1 MCDRGPAAKLPSMS
15 DRPLLLCY
23 DGSEDAKHAIR
34 EAASMFGPGRA
45 LVLSVWQDAAA
56 LPAFAWAGASL
67 PDLEELFAKA
77 RAGAQRVAEEGAGI
91 ARATGLDPTPIV
103 AEATGPIWTAVEE
116 ACAAHDVEAVVVG
129 SRGLSG
135 VKSILLGSVSNGIVH
150 HATRPVVVVGR
161 TAE

>member
-1 MCDRGPAAKLPSMS
+1 MS

-34 EAASMFGPGRA
+34 EAASLFGPDRAA
-45 LVLSVWQDAAA
+45 LVLSVWQDAAS
-56 LPAFAWAGASL
+56 LPSFAWAGAAL
-67 PDLEELFAKA
+67 PDLSEVFDAA
-77 RAGAQRVAEEGAGI
+77 RAGAERIAEEGAGI

-103 AEATGPIWTAVEE
+103 AEAKGPIWAAVNDI
-116 ACAAHDVEAVVVG
+116 CAEHDAEAVVAG

-150 HATRPVVVVGR
+150 HATRPVVIVR
-161 TAE
+161 RAAAT

>member
-1 MCDRGPAAKLPSMS
+1 MTH
-15 DRPLLLCY
+15 RPLLLCY

-34 EAASMFGPGRA
+34 EAASMFGPGRPA

-56 LPAFAWAGASL
+56 LPSFAWAGAAL
-67 PDLEELFAKA
+67 PDLSDVFEAA
-77 RAGAQRVAEEGAGI
+77 RQGAERIAEEGAGI

-103 AEATGPIWTAVEE
+103 AEAKGPVWAAVEE
-116 ACAAHDVEAVVVG
+116 VCKAHDVEAVVAG

-150 HATRPVVVVGR
+150 HAKRPVVVVRR
-161 TAE
+161 TDE

>member
-1 MCDRGPAAKLPSMS
+1 MP

-45 LVLSVWQDAAA
+45 ALVLSVWQDGAA
-56 LPAFAWAGASL
+56 LPSFAWAGAAL
-67 PDLEELFAKA
+67 PDLADVFDAA
-77 RAGAQRVAEEGAGI
+77 REGAERIAEEGAGI
-91 ARATGLDPTPIV
+91 DRATGLDPTPIA
-103 AEATGPIWTAVEE
+103 AEAKGPIWAVVNDV
-116 ACAAHDVEAVVVG
+116 CAAHDAEAVVAG

-150 HATRPVVVVGR
+150 HATRPVVIVRR
-161 TAE
+161 TNA